1 MVSDGH
7 IFVDEK
13 KKVRRAEHLL
23 DYIVV
28 YFERQASHRVVW
40 VTKEQSVFQGWKNGD
55 GWSVKTAAL
64 GN

>member
-7 IFVDEK
+7 IFVDE

-28 YFERQASHRVVW
+28 NPFLAFVVRRLSSKSPNECGREE
-40 VTKEQSVFQGWKNGD
+40 VREETS
-55 GWSVKTAAL
+55 
-64 GN
+64 